1 MGTGIGESLRCD
13 FGREIELAQIT
24 ITPGFFKSPQIW
36 EKNNRLKKATIQFSD
51 GSSIEHEFADEMRY
65 ITIDVAGAAPIK
77 TKWVRLVIEEV
88 YTGATDSEDTAIS
101 DISFTLAH

>member
-1 MGTGIGESLRCD
+1 
-13 FGREIELAQIT
+13 
-24 ITPGFFKSPQIW
+24 
-36 EKNNRLKKATIQFSD
+36 
-51 GSSIEHEFADEMRY
+51 MRY